1 MEVGGCQLYYWSSD
15 INLQSGIS
23 LKIKFDQYLSA
34 PEGLSLSLYGI
45 LVAFMQVRSLLYN
58 VMISSL
64 CHKEPAKGFGCLELV
79 LYGKREL
86 A

>member
-34 PEGLSLSLYGI
+34 PKGISCLSLSLYGI
-45 LVAFMQVRSLLYN
+45 LVAFVQVRNLLYN

-64 CHKEPAKGFGCLELV
+64 CHKEPAKGKECP
-79 LYGKREL
+79 
-86 A
+86 